1 MCEGR
6 ERRGQVCR
14 DISKEASFEL
24 PHSPVSLPFISSI
37 SGVWAPSPGHT
48 HYCTQPIQETFFH
61 CFHTKSE
68 GSALGNL
75 SLSQDHLKGSQEKK
89 VEYLL

>member
-14 DISKEASFEL
+14 DISKEAPFEL

-37 SGVWAPSPGHT
+37 SGVLAASPGHM
-48 HYCTQPIQETFFH
+48 HYCTQPIQETFFTA
-61 CFHTKSE
+61 FTQ
-68 GSALGNL
+68 NP
-75 SLSQDHLKGSQEKK
+75 KG
-89 VEYLL
+89 VL